1 MKITR
6 EQLKQIIKEE
16 LGDFEEEETER
27 EWEGPD
33 WTPHPALSGEQALT
47 DGLQQIAN
55 EASIKAG
62 QIWQSSSAADGLF
75 EDILIAMSKYDS

>member
-1 MKITR
+1 MKITKS
-6 EQLKQIIKEE
+6 QLKEIIKEE
-16 LGDFEEEETER
+16 LGDLEDPER

-47 DGLQQIAN
+47 DGLQQIAQ
-55 EASIKAG
+55 EAAEKAE